1 MENILYN
8 ISQVLGITIIN
19 SLWQGL
25 LIYFMLRLA
34 LMFSSQLSSSKKY
47 MLALT
52 SLAAITCWFVYTLVN
67 EIHIY
72 NWLAV
77 TPEKLSAMPL
87 MLELPMNVHRFND
100 QTIRYYY
107 SIEE

>member
-8 ISQVLGITIIN
+8 ISQVLGITIIH

-34 LMFSSQLSSSKKY
+34 LTFGANLSSSKKY
-47 MLALT
+47 LFAVA
-52 SLAAITCWFVYTLVN
+52 SLVAITGWFMYTLVN

-77 TPEKLSAMPL
+77 KPDKLSAMPL
-87 MLELPMNVHRFND
+87 MLELPVNINQLSD
-100 QTIRYYY
+100 QSIRYYY
-107 SIEE
+107 